1 MKPFDVYPLFPI
13 EPVKAQG
20 SWLWDDKGI
29 KYLDLYGGH
38 AVISIGHG
46 HPHYVKKLEDQLSK
60 ISFYSNSVQNPL
72 QERLA
77 EKLGEVSG
85 YPDYQLFMCNS
96 GAEANENALK
106 LASFATGRKKIVA
119 FKKAFHGRT
128 SGAVAAT
135 DNPRII
141 SPFNAGHD
149 VTFIPMN
156 DLASLSAI
164 NKETAAV
171 IIEGI
176 QGVGG
181 IQLPDDSFLVALA
194 AKCKDAGA
202 FLILDEIQSGYG
214 RTGKF
219 FSHQFSGITPDLI
232 TVAKGMG
239 NGFPVGGLLVKPDIK
254 GVHGM
259 LGTTFGGNHLACAA
273 ALAVLEVIDNE
284 NLMKNAQALG
294 NYWMSELKSFP
305 AVTAIRGR
313 GLIIGFDLPENLA
326 SLRKDLLFKHHI
338 FTGEAK
344 PNTIRLLPSLA
355 LKQEE
360 ASALVE
366 ALTIEFNFAVA
377 S

>member
-1 MKPFDVYPLFPI
+1 MKVFDVYPLFPI
-13 EPVKAQG
+13 EPVKAKG
-20 SWLWDDKGI
+20 SWLWDNKGE

-46 HPHYVKKLEDQLSK
+46 HPHFVKSIEEQLHK

-72 QERLA
+72 QDRLA
-77 EKLGEVSG
+77 EKLGAVSG
-85 YPDYQLFMCNS
+85 YPDYQLFMVNS

-106 LASFATGRKKIVA
+106 LASFVTGRKKIVA

-135 DNPRII
+135 DNPKIV

-149 VTFIPMN
+149 VTFISLN
-156 DLASLSAI
+156 DLSALSQI
-164 NKETAAV
+164 TNEIAAV

-181 IQLPDDSFLVALA
+181 IQLPEDSFLRALEA
-194 AKCKDAGA
+194 RCKEVGA
-202 FLILDEIQSGYG
+202 LLILDEVQCGYG

-219 FSHQFSGITPDLI
+219 FAHQFAGIKPDLI
-232 TVAKGMG
+232 TIAKGMG
-239 NGFPVGGLLVKPDIK
+239 NGFPVGGLMVQGGIK

-273 ALAVLEVIDNE
+273 SLAVLEVIDSE
-284 NLMKNAQALG
+284 KLMDNARTLG
-294 NYWMSELKSFP
+294 DYWINELKSFP
-305 AVTAIRGR
+305 SVTAVRGR
-313 GLIIGFDLPENLA
+313 GLIIGFDLPESLA

-355 LKQEE
+355 MKKDE
-360 ASALVE
+360 ATALID
-366 ALTIEFNFAVA
+366 ALALELNLTVA